1 MKYKFFSHTADA
13 KFQAYGSKMEEAF
26 GNAAEAMFSV
36 MVEPEQIKPVYDET
50 IKIEGVDTK
59 ALLYS
64 FLEELLFLLDTKA
77 FLLNSVKKIA
87 IYQIDG
93 KNMLEATVTG
103 DINLQQY
110 DIHGEVKAVTYNEM
124 EIIEED
130 GKVTV
135 QVVVDL

>member
-13 KFQAYGSKMEEAF
+13 KFQAYGANLEEAF
-26 GNAAEAMFSV
+26 SHAAEAMFSV
-36 MVEPEQIKPVYDET
+36 MVEPETIKQVYDET

-64 FLEELLFLLDTKA
+64 FLEELLFMLDTKA

-87 IYQIDG
+87 IYKIDD
-93 KNMLEATVTG
+93 KSVLEATVSG

-124 EIIEED
+124 EIIEEE